1 MLNQMKLMGVLAGL
15 MKNQDRLQASA
26 QRVRA
31 ALSATR
37 VPGEAGG
44 GAARATFTC
53 DMKLVAVELSPSL
66 ACGLDD
72 DANRS
77 EAEALVT
84 EAVNDGLARAQ
95 ETAKAA
101 VAAELDEL
109 GLTELLAGGALT
121 GLSGLLP

>member
-15 MKNQDRLQASA
+15 MKNQDRLEASA

-37 VPGEAGG
+37 VTGEAGG

-53 DMKLVAVELSPSL
+53 DMKLVSVELSPSL

-72 DANRS
+72 DANRA

-109 GLTELLAGGALT
+109 GLTELLAGGALS

>member
-15 MKNQDRLQASA
+15 MKNQDRLEASA

-37 VPGEAGG
+37 VTGEAGG

-53 DMKLVAVELSPSL
+53 DMKLVAVELSGSL
-66 ACGLDD
+66 ACGLGD
-72 DANRS
+72 DANRAA
-77 EAEALVT
+77 AEALVT

-109 GLTELLAGGALT
+109 GLTELLAGGALS

>member
-15 MKNQDRLQASA
+15 MKNQDQLAASA

-31 ALSATR
+31 ALSATC
-37 VPGEAGG
+37 VTGEAGG

-53 DMKLVAVELSPSL
+53 DLKLVAVELSPSL
-66 ACGLDD
+66 AGGLGD
-72 DANRS
+72 DANRA
-77 EAEALVT
+77 EAEALIT

-109 GLTELLAGGALT
+109 GLTDLLAGGALS
-121 GLSGLLP
+121 GLRGLLP

>member
-37 VPGEAGG
+37 VTGEAGG

-66 ACGLDD
+66 ASGLDD
-72 DANRS
+72 DANRAS
-77 EAEALVT
+77 AEALVT
-84 EAVNDGLARAQ
+84 EAVNDGLERAQ

-109 GLTELLAGGALT
+109 GLTDLLAGGALS

>member
-37 VPGEAGG
+37 VTGEAGG

-72 DANRS
+72 DANRAA
-77 EAEALVT
+77 AEALIT

-109 GLTELLAGGALT
+109 GLTELLAGGALS